1 MVDIRNYDMKV
12 GEIVTLS
19 PTAKALRFNLEGKP
33 FVFKPGQFA
42 MLEVNMKEFPDFKIN
57 PGTPNI
63 QKRPLSMS
71 SSSNN
76 QKFLEFTIKMT
87 GENPFFSKYIINHT
101 KVGDIMNVKG
111 PYGVF
116 TLDLNLANNTYL
128 IGAGSGIAPL
138 ICMYRYIAESYP
150 NKRVHMLFSNKTD
163 NEILWKDEIVSL
175 AKPKIRTYEFT
186 LTQDKAMNPL
196 CSHGRICKEMIEKA
210 IPDKTDTAFYLC
222 GPPGM
227 IESAQA
233 ALLEIGI
240 PKEKIKK
247 EFYN

>member
-1 MVDIRNYDMKV
+1 MADIRNYDLKV
-12 GEIVTLS
+12 SEIVSLS

-33 FVFKPGQFA
+33 LVFKPGQFA
-42 MLEVNMKEFPDFKIN
+42 MLEVNMQEFPDFKIN
-57 PGTPNI
+57 PGTSSI

-101 KVGDIMNVKG
+101 KVGDVMNIKG
-111 PYGVF
+111 PYGAFV
-116 TLDLNLANNTYL
+116 LDLQLANNTYL

-150 NKRVHMLFSNKTD
+150 NKRVHLLSSNKTED
-163 NEILWKDEIVSL
+163 EILWKDEIISL
-175 AKPKIRTYEFT
+175 SKPKTRTYEFT
-186 LTQDKAMNPL
+186 LTQDKSQNPL
-196 CSHGRICKEMIEKA
+196 YSHGRISKEMIEKS
-210 IPDKTDTAFYLC
+210 IPDMTNTAFYLC

-233 ALLEIGI
+233 ALLELGV

>member
-1 MVDIRNYDMKV
+1 MVDVKSYDLKV
-12 GEIVTLS
+12 SEIITLS

-42 MLEVNMKEFPDFKIN
+42 MLEVSMQEFPDFKISD
-57 PGTPNI
+57 GVSHV
-63 QKRPLSMS
+63 QKRPLSVS

-87 GENPFFSKYIINHT
+87 GENPFFSKYIVDHV
-101 KVGDIMNVKG
+101 KVGDVMNIKG

-116 TLDLNLANNTYL
+116 VLDLKLANNTTL

-138 ICMYRYIAESYP
+138 ICMYRYVAESYP
-150 NKRVHMLFSNKTD
+150 NKRVHLLSSNKTED
-163 NEILWKDEIVSL
+163 EILWKDEIVSL
-175 AKPKIRTYEFT
+175 GKPKIRTHEFT
-186 LTQDKAMNPL
+186 LTQDNSENPL
-196 CSHGRICKEMIEKA
+196 YSHGRISKEMIERS
-210 IPDKTDTAFYLC
+210 IPDIENTAVYLC

-227 IESAQA
+227 IQSAES
-233 ALLEIGI
+233 ALLEMGI